1 MTINKKS
8 LNNQIMAIA
17 EMKQRQQPVVTTLH
31 DTKIVALP
39 NVYAGGLDSEL
50 MCEVIDIPKGSK
62 VLDVCTGTG
71 VIAIAAAQ
79 LGASKVV
86 AIDLNPE
93 AVKNAIINRDA
104 LGLKQIDIREGSLFE
119 PVKNELFDVIIINPP
134 YINHAAADKTEIC
147 FWDADNA
154 VTRQFFAQYQ
164 SHIMPNSSVYIG
176 WADFAD
182 TRLIH
187 ELATQQN
194 AILTLVGKKSTP
206 SGQETFL
213 VYKIIEKQ

>member
-134 YINHAAADKTEIC
+134 YINLQLQTKLKSVFGMPIMLLP
-147 FWDADNA
+147 DNSL
-154 VTRQFFAQYQ
+154 R
-164 SHIMPNSSVYIG
+164 
-176 WADFAD
+176 
-182 TRLIH
+182 
-187 ELATQQN
+187 
-194 AILTLVGKKSTP
+194 STK
-206 SGQETFL
+206 
-213 VYKIIEKQ
+213 VI